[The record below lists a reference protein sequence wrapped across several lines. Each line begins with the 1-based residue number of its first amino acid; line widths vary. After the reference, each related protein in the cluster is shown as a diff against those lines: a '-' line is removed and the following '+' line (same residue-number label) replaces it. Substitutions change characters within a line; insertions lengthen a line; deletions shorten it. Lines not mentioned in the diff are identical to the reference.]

1 MSWWCMRPYFSENVN
16 VFIRGE
22 WLKIIKTEDVAS
34 TEDYSRFKDLMDK
47 VLYVYVPSSKLN
59 FCKKLNKVTCQ

>member
-1 MSWWCMRPYFSENVN
+1 MSWWCMRPYCSENVN
-16 VFIRGE
+16 VFMRGE

-47 VLYVYVPSSKLN
+47 VLYMYHLLN
-59 FCKKLNKVTCQ
+59 LIFAKNKIK